1 MEQGEAYERSPWQ
14 VSLKKIKGGGG
25 LGGVQEEE
33 HRPDPSERRDLSQ
46 ALLVVFSHWTDLVD
60 FFSFSSD

>member
-25 LGGVQEEE
+25 EKRREEKGWSPTSGS
-33 HRPDPSERRDLSQ
+33 RAKSNNYNFKR
-46 ALLVVFSHWTDLVD
+46 
-60 FFSFSSD
+60 